1 MVPQKPSEQANRQSA
16 PRSTTIQSAFPR
28 DTEISHYVPN
38 GYVSDKSPKS
48 AVFPLLSTVAYSIT
62 FKLAGFV
69 LPPNTIRRVPVP
81 KFDESHP
88 FDDTKSPPRY

>member
-1 MVPQKPSEQANRQSA
+1 MPFPNDEIVTKSIPSFLAPLVRPLTLDPQAPSE
-16 PRSTTIQSAFPR
+16 
-28 DTEISHYVPN
+28 PN

-69 LPPNTIRRVPVP
+69 LPPNTMRRVPVP
-81 KFDESHP
+81 KFHESPP